1 MGIDQMD
8 HSTAPDSDPSEDLAS
23 RRLGQTLMGAG
34 ALFVAV
40 VLALGAVGISSEAG
54 YAGVGPNFLP
64 WVIALA
70 MAVCGVWLLWEAR
83 TGGFRHM
90 EAPTGAPR
98 GDFAA
103 LAWVS
108 AGILANAALITT
120 IGFVLSCALC
130 YTLAVRGLRASE
142 GKPAGDVSRT
152 VRDAIAGMVI
162 AAPVFWLFTKLL
174 AVNLPGVTGTGWL

>member
-1 MGIDQMD
+1 MD
-8 HSTAPDSDPSEDLAS
+8 PHTAPDPDRSEDLAY

-34 ALFVAV
+34 TLLVAA
-40 VLALGAVGISSEAG
+40 VLAYGATGISSDAG

-64 WVIALA
+64 WVISAA
-70 MAVCGVWLLWEAR
+70 MAVCGVGLLWEAR

-90 EAPTGAPR
+90 ETPSGAPR

-130 YTLAVRGLRASE
+130 YLLAVRGLRASE
-142 GKPAGDVSRT
+142 GKPAGDLGRT
-152 VRDAIAGMVI
+152 VRDAVAGMVI